1 VPVPYLACMIAAAAA
16 YHLPVRVLP
25 AIQAVEGGYVGA
37 VSPNRD
43 GSHDLGIMQVNSR
56 WVKPLAAYTGLPEQ
70 AVSLRLILSP
80 CFGVASAAAILKGY
94 LVETHGNMLQAI
106 GYYHSHT
113 PGLSGPYR
121 MKVLEHAIAMAP
133 LPGAPHRHKH
143 KAGPPAAAP

>member
-25 AIQAVEGGYVGA
+25 AIQSVEGGYVGA

-43 GSHDLGIMQVNSR
+43 GSHDLGVMQVNSR

-70 AVSLRLILSP
+70 TVSVRLILSP

-94 LVETHGNMLQAI
+94 LIESHGNMLQAI

-113 PGLSGPYR
+113 PGLGGPYR
-121 MKVLEHAIAMAP
+121 LKVLQHAMEMSP
-133 LPGAPHRHKH
+133 QGGLPHKH
-143 KAGPPAAAP
+143 KHKLRPPPAAP